1 MAAPGSVR
9 ALIFGFAGALAL
21 ASAGS
26 AFGAYNPLL
35 LVGETNPAL
44 GGTGSVRIFVQVR
57 DQDDATGVVTL
68 YSPRGYGVK
77 LDHPA
82 GTELGTVIAFIRI
95 GPISTARQAVQG
107 TVRADDPARHALNS
121 CAPGAHEAVW
131 VMELTLAGATYRLPI
146 YVDRMTTGAEA
157 AYASARMRACFASPY
172 VSAPQGVSLT
182 YADLTVEEVFT
193 NPGQPGMYP
202 WNGVFVPYA
211 PGTATLNTALVAQST
226 AYIGLPGTFTVTAK
240 RKRRG
245 KAAFAV
251 VTACLREAG
260 QGVRGI
266 TVNIYYGG
274 ADVFSSKKVASPRT
288 NAGGCATT
296 RIRIRRSMVLFASAR
311 VPIRGAPGCTP
322 DIAPSCSGASIY
334 PPSGRF
340 RPVRIKR

>member
-1 MAAPGSVR
+1 MAAPRSVR
-9 ALIFGFAGALAL
+9 ALIFGFVGALAL

-44 GGTGSVRIFVQVR
+44 GGTGSVRVFVQVR
-57 DQDDATGVVTL
+57 DQDDATGMVTI

-82 GTELGTVIAFIRI
+82 GTELGSVIAFIRL
-95 GPISTARQAVQG
+95 GPISTPRQAVQG

-121 CAPGAHEAVW
+121 CSPGAHDAVW
-131 VMELTLAGATYRLPI
+131 VMGLTLAGTTYRVPI
-146 YVDRMTTGAEA
+146 YVDRMTTGAET

-182 YADLTVEEVFT
+182 YADLTLEDAFT
-193 NPGQPGMYP
+193 NPDQLGMYP

-226 AYIGLPGTFTVTAK
+226 AYIGLPGTFVVTAK
-240 RKRRG
+240 RTRRG
-245 KAAFAV
+245 KGSFAA

-260 QGVRGI
+260 QGLPGISVR
-266 TVNIYYGG
+266 IYYGG
-274 ADVFSSKKVASPRT
+274 ANVFSSKRVASPRT
-288 NAGGCATT
+288 NAAGCATT
-296 RIRIRRSMVLFASAR
+296 RIRIRKRMILFASAR
-311 VPIRGAPGCTP
+311 VGIRGGPGCTP
-322 DIAPSCSGASIY
+322 SLAPSCTGASTY
-334 PPSGRF
+334 PPTVRF
-340 RPVRIKR
+340 KPVRIKG

>member
-1 MAAPGSVR
+1 MTAPGSVR

-82 GTELGTVIAFIRI
+82 GTELGTVIAFIRV

-107 TVRADDPARHALNS
+107 TVRADYPARHALNS

-131 VMELTLAGATYRLPI
+131 VMELTLA
-146 YVDRMTTGAEA
+146 EA

-172 VSAPQGVSLT
+172 VSVPQGVSLT

-202 WNGVFVPYA
+202 WNG
-211 PGTATLNTALVAQST
+211 
-226 AYIGLPGTFTVTAK
+226 
-240 RKRRG
+240 
-245 KAAFAV
+245 
-251 VTACLREAG
+251 
-260 QGVRGI
+260 
-266 TVNIYYGG
+266 
-274 ADVFSSKKVASPRT
+274 
-288 NAGGCATT
+288 
-296 RIRIRRSMVLFASAR
+296 
-311 VPIRGAPGCTP
+311 
-322 DIAPSCSGASIY
+322 
-334 PPSGRF
+334 
-340 RPVRIKR
+340 